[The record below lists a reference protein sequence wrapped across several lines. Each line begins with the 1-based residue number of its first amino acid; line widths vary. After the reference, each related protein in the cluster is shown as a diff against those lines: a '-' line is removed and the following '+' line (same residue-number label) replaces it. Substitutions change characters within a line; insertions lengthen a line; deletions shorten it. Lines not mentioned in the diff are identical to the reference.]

1 MLKTVTSGFLI
12 LSFLVSVSEADGG
25 FIQCNCDSDER
36 YWSMERILTY
46 QRISDFFIAVAY
58 SSIPIEIIYFP
69 TPLHLVHAIL
79 VSKFLTAVVSVFT
92 ACTLPSDIPL
102 LLKVKNCAIWM
113 TNENNTEMNLT
124 HELTERNFS
133 SIYNMPIPINDS
145 DVKEIKGSDAV
156 KILDA
161 YSSLA
166 AASSGGSCEP
176 GAVAAIRMPLL
187 RLSNFK
193 GGTPELAPQ
202 SYPILVL
209 VLPSGKGRSWSNQ
222 EIEIVRV
229 VADQVA
235 VALSHAAVLEE
246 S

>member
-1 MLKTVTSGFLI
+1 MLSDCFTFC
-12 LSFLVSVSEADGG
+12 GG
-25 FIQCNCDSDER
+25 R
-36 YWSMERILTY
+36 HKY
-46 QRISDFFIAVAY
+46 QLFEEPGEGIGLHVKGMDY
-58 SSIPIEIIYFP
+58 KP

-156 KILDA
+156 KIL
-161 YSSLA
+161 
-166 AASSGGSCEP
+166 C
-176 GAVAAIRMPLL
+176 
-187 RLSNFK
+187 
-193 GGTPELAPQ
+193 
-202 SYPILVL
+202 
-209 VLPSGKGRSWSNQ
+209 
-222 EIEIVRV
+222 
-229 VADQVA
+229 
-235 VALSHAAVLEE
+235 
-246 S
+246 